1 MTFSGGR
8 FVSSPRHRH
17 AASRSQLGLVAQP
30 LTALAAS
37 ALVVAGGMFAF
48 EVFMRPS
55 AGERLEL
62 LGLFLVVAVVTV
74 IATIGLARLANRS
87 RSLRRSI
94 AAAGLITVGVIGL
107 AVALGGWRMFLSGH
121 DLHLLAVV
129 LLVGAGLGVVF
140 ALSVAHSLTA
150 DLAVMRRTVERVAAD
165 DLSART
171 GVERADELGAVTA
184 ALDQMI
190 DRLASTEKL
199 RQADEVAR
207 RNLLAAIGHDLRTP
221 LAALQATVEALQ
233 DGLAPD
239 PDRYLAALSQHV
251 AALGGLVDDLFLLA
265 RIEAGD
271 LGVERSPLDLAELA
285 DETIETMAPIAY
297 QRGVELRL
305 DAAGGVP
312 VLGRAEELGR
322 VMRNLV
328 DNAIRHA
335 PAPSQVV
342 VRVLRQGGP
351 GPGPGDGA
359 GATVEVLD
367 QGPGFRPE
375 FVPSAFDS
383 FVRAEPSR
391 SRGTGGAGLGLAIAK
406 GVVEAHGGSIWAR
419 PGPGGQVGF
428 HLPQT

>member
-1 MTFSGGR
+1 
-8 FVSSPRHRH
+8 V
-17 AASRSQLGLVAQP
+17 LP
-30 LTALAAS
+30 LLAAL
-37 ALVVAGGMFAF
+37 ALVVAGGMVAF
-48 EVFMRPS
+48 EVSMRPS
-55 AGERLEL
+55 GAERLEL
-62 LGLFLVVAVVTV
+62 LALFAVVAVVTAAAAV
-74 IATIGLARLANRS
+74 GLGRFAPRS

-94 AAAGLITVGVIGL
+94 AAVGLIVVGVIGL
-107 AVALGGWRMFLSGH
+107 AVALAGWRMFLSGH
-121 DLHLLAVV
+121 DLHLLTVV

-150 DLAVMRRTVERVAAD
+150 DLAVMRRTVERVSAD

-171 GVERADELGAVTA
+171 GVERADELGSVTA
-184 ALDQMI
+184 ALDRMI

-199 RQADEVAR
+199 RQADDAAR

-265 RIEAGD
+265 RIEAGE
-271 LGVERSPLDLAELA
+271 LGVERLPLDLAELA
-285 DETIETMAPIAY
+285 DETIETMTPIAY
-297 QRGVELRL
+297 QRGVELCL
-305 DAAGGVP
+305 HASGGVP

-335 PAPSQVV
+335 PVPSQVV
-342 VRVLRQGGP
+342 VRVARHGG
-351 GPGPGDGA
+351 DRA

-367 QGPGFRPE
+367 QGPGFSPE
-375 FVPSAFDS
+375 LVPSAFDS

-428 HLPQT
+428 HLPQP